1 MSDCGCFYC
10 KECYRDSE
18 RASDFDRT
26 CIVCGQPRQACFDLR
41 DKNQLKAVE
50 SKLVD
55 PIQALQNGLES
66 LALQDNQNK
75 KYISW
80 LEKLVCDLKTEKR
93 EVIQERDCL
102 F

>member
-1 MSDCGCFYC
+1 M
-10 KECYRDSE
+10 
-18 RASDFDRT
+18 
-26 CIVCGQPRQACFDLR
+26 R
-41 DKNQLKAVE
+41 DKNQLKTVE

-55 PIQALQNGLES
+55 PIQALQNGLEA

-80 LEKLVCDLKTEKR
+80 LEKMVSDLKSEKI
-93 EVIQERDCL
+93 EVTLERDSL

>member
-26 CIVCGQPRQACFDLR
+26 CIVCGQPRQVCFDLR
-41 DKNQLKAVE
+41 DKNQLKTVE

-55 PIQALQNGLES
+55 PIQALQHGLEA

-80 LEKLVCDLKTEKR
+80 LE
-93 EVIQERDCL
+93 
-102 F
+102 